1 MIEGK
6 YLSSIRGPRFLATN
20 TNWDK
25 SLKMVLTFSNKMMV
39 HFDS

>member
-20 TNWDK
+20 TNRDK
-25 SLKMVLTFSNKMMV
+25 SLKLIPTFSNKMMV
-39 HFDS
+39 HFNS